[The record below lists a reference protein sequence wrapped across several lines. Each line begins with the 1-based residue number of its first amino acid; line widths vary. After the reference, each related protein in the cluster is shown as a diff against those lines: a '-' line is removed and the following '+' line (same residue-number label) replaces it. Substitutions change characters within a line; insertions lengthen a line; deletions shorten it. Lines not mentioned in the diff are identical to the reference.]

1 MAWPSGFR
9 SANRCNSAH
18 AGPIPGASVPD
29 QSQTTGPSK
38 TAGRFFSSS
47 STAAI
52 AASDQLPRSC
62 RRQLEPCRSSASRV
76 MGRWLSDSSAIC
88 YQEEMHNDPLLQ
100 ILILLAASICVV
112 AGVRKL
118 KLPAILGYLVVGM
131 LLGPHALSLAVD
143 NETTQLLADFG
154 VVFLV
159 FTLGLEFSLPR
170 LVAMRWEV
178 LGVGGAQVL
187 ITTGVVAAIVLAV
200 FHTAPAIAVVI
211 GGAVAMSSTAI
222 IISQLTEQSENNRT
236 HGRVSVAICLFQDLS
251 FPLFLALISALA
263 GGGAGADLQQIAAAV
278 GSGVLALLLVL
289 AAGRWLL
296 RPLFLLI
303 ASVRS
308 AELFSLAVLLAVL
321 ASAWATHKVGLSL
334 ALGAFL
340 AGMMLAET
348 EFRHQ
353 VEATI
358 RSYKEVLL
366 GLFFITVGML
376 LDVRLLFRDLA
387 LVTALLIGML
397 VLKAAV
403 VTLVAEPATK
413 SWFKSLRTGVV
424 VAQGGEFGF
433 ALLTLSLRH
442 ELLDPAIVQPLLA
455 ATVLSMVLSPLLIRQ
470 NRRIT
475 RTLLRE
481 SGRPTTAALRET
493 QATLAV
499 AEREHVVICGFGRVG
514 QNIARGLEQ
523 TGFEYLALDVDPYR
537 IRVGRQAG
545 DPVIYGD
552 AGQVKVLEN
561 VGLNRANCIV
571 ITFAD
576 PEVALR
582 ILRSVRE
589 LRIDV
594 PVLVRTQDDSKLE
607 ELQKAGAT
615 EVVPETFEAAL
626 MLLSHLLLL
635 LKLPVPRVI
644 RTVNDIRSDR
654 YGMLRQYFPAAGAEP
669 LDDSHAFREE
679 LHSVILPP
687 HAWAVGRSIAELA
700 ARGARASVSAVRRD
714 GIVGR
719 EPSADPLL
727 KEGDVVVVCGT
738 PEDVEHAETLLLM
751 G

>member
-1 MAWPSGFR
+1 MLAGNPRRLGFKFED
-9 SANRCNSAH
+9 A
-18 AGPIPGASVPD
+18 
-29 QSQTTGPSK
+29 
-38 TAGRFFSSS
+38 
-47 STAAI
+47 
-52 AASDQLPRSC
+52 
-62 RRQLEPCRSSASRV
+62 
-76 MGRWLSDSSAIC
+76 
-88 YQEEMHNDPLLQ
+88 MHNDPLLQ
-100 ILILLAASICVV
+100 ILILLTASVCVV

-118 KLPAILGYLVVGM
+118 KLPAILGYLAVGM
-131 LLGPHALSLAVD
+131 LLGPHAFALAVD

-187 ITTGVVAAIVLAV
+187 ITTGIVASGASMLFHVVPAV
-200 FHTAPAIAVVI
+200 AVVI

-236 HGRVSVAICLFQDLS
+236 HGRLAVAICLFQDLS
-251 FPLFLALISALA
+251 FPLFLALVSVLT
-263 GGGAGADLQQIAAAV
+263 GGGRAADARHIVGAIGIA
-278 GSGVLALLLVL
+278 VLALLLVL

-296 RPLFLLI
+296 RPLFRII

-321 ASAWATHKVGLSL
+321 ASAWATHAVGLSL

-353 VEATI
+353 IEATI
-358 RSYKEVLL
+358 RSYREVLL

-376 LDVRLLFRDLA
+376 LDIGLLVRYFP
-387 LVTALLIGML
+387 LVAAILVGML
-397 VLKAAV
+397 LLKAAV
-403 VTLVAEPATK
+403 VTVASKPATS

-424 VAQGGEFGF
+424 VGQGGEFGF
-433 ALLTLSLRH
+433 ALLTLLLRR
-442 ELLDPAIVQPLLA
+442 ELLDPGVVQPLLA
-455 ATVLSMVLSPLLIRQ
+455 ATVLSMVLSPFLIRH

-475 RTLLRE
+475 RALLGE
-481 SGRPTTAALRET
+481 SGPPKSEAMRET

-499 AEREHVVICGFGRVG
+499 AGRDHVVICGFGRVG
-514 QNIARGLEQ
+514 QNIARVLEK
-523 TGFEYLALDVDPYR
+523 TGFEYIALDLDPYR

-545 DPVIYGD
+545 DPVMYGD
-552 AGQVKVLEN
+552 ASQVKVLEN
-561 VGLNRANCIV
+561 VGVAHASCVV
-571 ITFAD
+571 ITFAN

-582 ILRSVRE
+582 ILPAVRE
-589 LRIDV
+589 LRADV
-594 PVLVRTQDDSKLE
+594 PILVRTQDDTKLE
-607 ELQKAGAT
+607 QLQSAGAT
-615 EVVPETFEAAL
+615 EVVPETFEASL

-635 LKLPVPRVI
+635 LKVPVPRMI
-644 RTVNDIRSDR
+644 RTINGIRSHR
-654 YGMLRQYFPAAGAEP
+654 YGMLRQYFRDADAEH
-669 LDDSHAFREE
+669 LDDTHAFREE

-687 HAWAVGRSIAELA
+687 QAWAVGRSIADLA
-700 ARGARASVSAVRRD
+700 ARGSRASVSAVRRD

-719 EPSADPLL
+719 EPSADTLL

-738 PEDVEHAETLLLM
+738 PEAVEHAETLLLM

>member
-1 MAWPSGFR
+1 LKFEG
-9 SANRCNSAH
+9 
-18 AGPIPGASVPD
+18 V
-29 QSQTTGPSK
+29 
-38 TAGRFFSSS
+38 
-47 STAAI
+47 
-52 AASDQLPRSC
+52 
-62 RRQLEPCRSSASRV
+62 V
-76 MGRWLSDSSAIC
+76 
-88 YQEEMHNDPLLQ
+88 HNDPLLQ
-100 ILILLAASICVV
+100 ILILLAASVCVV

-118 KLPAILGYLVVGM
+118 KLPAILGYLAVGM
-131 LLGPHALSLAVD
+131 LLGPHAFALALD
-143 NETTQLLADFG
+143 TETTQLLADFG

-187 ITTGVVAAIVLAV
+187 ITTGIVATGAVVLFHVAAPV
-200 FHTAPAIAVVI
+200 AVVI

-236 HGRVSVAICLFQDLS
+236 HGRLAVAICLFQDLS
-251 FPLFLALISALA
+251 FPLFLALVSVLT
-263 GGGAGADLQQIAAAV
+263 GGGQAVDARQIVGAIGIA
-278 GSGVLALLLVL
+278 VLALLLVL

-296 RPLFLLI
+296 RPLFLVI

-321 ASAWATHKVGLSL
+321 ASAWATHAVGLSL

-353 VEATI
+353 IEATI
-358 RSYKEVLL
+358 RSYREVLL

-376 LDVRLLFRDLA
+376 LDVGLLLRHLP
-387 LVTALLIGML
+387 LVTAILIGML
-397 VLKAAV
+397 LLKAAV
-403 VTLVAEPATK
+403 VTLVAKPATK

-424 VAQGGEFGF
+424 VGQGGEFGF
-433 ALLTLSLRH
+433 ALLTLLLRH
-442 ELLDPAIVQPLLA
+442 ELLDPALVQPLLA
-455 ATVLSMVLSPLLIRQ
+455 ATVLSMVLSPILIRH

-475 RTLLRE
+475 RALLGE
-481 SGRPTTAALRET
+481 SGPPHSEAMREA

-499 AEREHVVICGFGRVG
+499 AGRDHVVICGFGRVG
-514 QNIARGLEQ
+514 QNIARVLET
-523 TGFEYLALDVDPYR
+523 TGFEYIALELDAYR
-537 IRVGRQAG
+537 IRAGRQAG

-552 AGQVKVLEN
+552 AGEVKVLEN
-561 VGLNRANCIV
+561 VGVAHASCVV
-571 ITFAD
+571 ITFAN

-582 ILRSVRE
+582 ILRAIRE
-589 LRIDV
+589 LRKDV
-594 PVLVRTQDDSKLE
+594 PILVRTQDDTKLE
-607 ELQKAGAT
+607 ELQAAGAT
-615 EVVPETFEAAL
+615 EVVPETFEASL

-644 RTVNDIRSDR
+644 RTVNDIRSHR
-654 YGMLRQYFPAAGAEP
+654 YGMLRQYFRAADAEH

-687 HAWAVGRSIAELA
+687 HAWAVGRSIADLS
-700 ARGARASVSAVRRD
+700 ARGSRASVSAVRRD

-719 EPSADPLL
+719 EPSPETLF
-727 KEGDVVVVCGT
+727 KVGDVVVLCGT
-738 PEDVEHAETLLLM
+738 PEAVEHAETLLLM

>member
-1 MAWPSGFR
+1 MS
-9 SANRCNSAH
+9 
-18 AGPIPGASVPD
+18 
-29 QSQTTGPSK
+29 
-38 TAGRFFSSS
+38 
-47 STAAI
+47 
-52 AASDQLPRSC
+52 L
-62 RRQLEPCRSSASRV
+62 
-76 MGRWLSDSSAIC
+76 
-88 YQEEMHNDPLLQ
+88 HNDPLLQ
-100 ILILLAASICVV
+100 ILILLAASVCVV

-118 KLPAILGYLVVGM
+118 RLPAILGYLAVGM
-131 LLGPHALSLAVD
+131 LLGPHALALALD

-178 LGVGGAQVL
+178 LGVGGAQVA
-187 ITTGVVAAIVLAV
+187 ITTALVGAGAVLFFDV
-200 FHTAPAIAVVI
+200 APAVAVVI

-236 HGRVSVAICLFQDLS
+236 HGRLAVAICLFQDLS
-251 FPLFLALISALA
+251 FPLFLALVSVLS
-263 GGGAGADLQQIAAAV
+263 GGGQSADARHIGAAIGFAV
-278 GSGVLALLLVL
+278 IALLLVL

-296 RPLFLLI
+296 RPLFLVI

-321 ASAWATHKVGLSL
+321 ASAWATHAVGLSL

-353 VEATI
+353 IEATI
-358 RSYKEVLL
+358 RSYREILL

-376 LDVRLLFRDLA
+376 LDVGLLLRDLP
-387 LVTALLIGML
+387 LVTAILAGML
-397 VLKAAV
+397 LLKAAV
-403 VTLVAEPATK
+403 ATVAAKPATK

-424 VAQGGEFGF
+424 VGQGGEFGF
-433 ALLTLSLRH
+433 ALLTLLLRR
-442 ELLDPAIVQPLLA
+442 ELLDPAVVQPLLA
-455 ATVLSMVLSPLLIRQ
+455 ATVLSMVLSPLLIRH
-470 NRRIT
+470 NRRIA
-475 RTLLRE
+475 RALLRE
-481 SGRPTTAALRET
+481 SGPPISAAMRET

-499 AEREHVVICGFGRVG
+499 AERDHVIICGFGRVG
-514 QNIARGLEQ
+514 QNIARVLEQ
-523 TGFEYLALDVDPYR
+523 TGFEFIALELDAYR
-537 IRVGRQAG
+537 IRAGRQAG

-552 AGQVKVLEN
+552 AGEVKVLEN
-561 VGLNRANCIV
+561 VGLVRASCVV
-571 ITFAD
+571 ITFAN

-582 ILRSVRE
+582 ILRAVRE
-589 LRIDV
+589 LRADV
-594 PVLVRTQDDSKLE
+594 PILVRTQDDTKLE
-607 ELQKAGAT
+607 QLQAAGAT
-615 EVVPETFEAAL
+615 EVVPETFEASL

-644 RTVNDIRSDR
+644 RTVNDIRSHR
-654 YGMLRQYFPAAGAEP
+654 YGMLRQYFPSADAEH
-669 LDDSHAFREE
+669 LDESHAFREE

-687 HAWAVGRSIAELA
+687 HAWAVGRSIEELA
-700 ARGARASVSAVRRD
+700 ARGSRAAVSAVRRD

-719 EPSADPLL
+719 EPSPDTRF

-738 PEDVEHAETLLLM
+738 PEAVEHAETLLLM

>member
-1 MAWPSGFR
+1 ML
-9 SANRCNSAH
+9 
-18 AGPIPGASVPD
+18 AGNALPLG
-29 QSQTTGPSK
+29 SK
-38 TAGRFFSSS
+38 FEDAMR
-47 STAAI
+47 
-52 AASDQLPRSC
+52 
-62 RRQLEPCRSSASRV
+62 
-76 MGRWLSDSSAIC
+76 
-88 YQEEMHNDPLLQ
+88 NDPLLQ
-100 ILILLAASICVV
+100 ILILLAASVCVV

-118 KLPAILGYLVVGM
+118 KLPAILGYLAVGM
-131 LLGPHALSLAVD
+131 LLGPHAFALAVD

-187 ITTGVVAAIVLAV
+187 ITAGIVAAGSTLV
-200 FHTAPAIAVVI
+200 FDVAPAVAVVI

-236 HGRVSVAICLFQDLS
+236 HGRLAVAICLFQDLS
-251 FPLFLALISALA
+251 FPLFLALVSVLT
-263 GGGAGADLQQIAAAV
+263 GGGHAADARHIAGAIGIA
-278 GSGVLALLLVL
+278 VLALLLVL

-296 RPLFLLI
+296 RPLFLGI

-321 ASAWATHKVGLSL
+321 ASAWATHAVGLSL

-358 RSYKEVLL
+358 RSYREVLL

-376 LDVRLLFRDLA
+376 LDVGLLVRHFP
-387 LVTALLIGML
+387 LVAAILVGVLL
-397 VLKAAV
+397 LKVAV
-403 VTLVAEPATK
+403 VTVAAKPATS

-433 ALLTLSLRH
+433 ALLTLLLRR
-442 ELLDPAIVQPLLA
+442 ELLDPAVVQPLLA
-455 ATVLSMVLSPLLIRQ
+455 ATVLSMVLSPFLIRH

-475 RTLLRE
+475 RALLGE
-481 SGRPTTAALRET
+481 SGPPKSEAARET

-499 AEREHVVICGFGRVG
+499 AERDHVVICGFGRVG
-514 QNIARGLEQ
+514 QNIARVLEQ
-523 TGFEYLALDVDPYR
+523 TGFEYIALDLDPYR

-552 AGQVKVLEN
+552 AGEIKVLEN
-561 VGLNRANCIV
+561 VGVARASCVV
-571 ITFAD
+571 ITFAN

-582 ILRSVRE
+582 ILQAIRE
-589 LRIDV
+589 LRHDV
-594 PVLVRTQDDSKLE
+594 PILVRTQDDSKLE
-607 ELQKAGAT
+607 QLTSAGAT
-615 EVVPETFEAAL
+615 EVVPETFEASL

-635 LKLPVPRVI
+635 LKVPVPRVI
-644 RTVNDIRSDR
+644 RTVNDIRSHR
-654 YGMLRQYFPAAGAEP
+654 YGMLRQYFRSADAEP

-700 ARGARASVSAVRRD
+700 ARGSRASVSAVRRD

-719 EPSADPLL
+719 EPGVDTLF

-738 PEDVEHAETLLLM
+738 PEAVEHAETLLLM

>member
-1 MAWPSGFR
+1 
-9 SANRCNSAH
+9 
-18 AGPIPGASVPD
+18 
-29 QSQTTGPSK
+29 
-38 TAGRFFSSS
+38 
-47 STAAI
+47 
-52 AASDQLPRSC
+52 
-62 RRQLEPCRSSASRV
+62 
-76 MGRWLSDSSAIC
+76 
-88 YQEEMHNDPLLQ
+88 MHNDPLLQ
-100 ILILLAASICVV
+100 ILILLAASVCVI
-112 AGVRKL
+112 AGVRRL
-118 KLPAILGYLVVGM
+118 RLPAILGYLAVGM
-131 LLGPHALSLAVD
+131 LLGPHAFALALD

-187 ITTGVVAAIVLAV
+187 ITTGIVAAGSALV
-200 FHTAPAIAVVI
+200 FDVAPAVAVVI

-236 HGRVSVAICLFQDLS
+236 HGRLAVAICLFQDLS
-251 FPLFLALISALA
+251 FPLFLALVSVLTA
-263 GGGAGADLQQIAAAV
+263 GGRVTDARHIAGAIGIAM
-278 GSGVLALLLVL
+278 LALLLVL

-296 RPLFLLI
+296 RPLFLGI

-308 AELFSLAVLLAVL
+308 AELFSLAVLLVVL
-321 ASAWATHKVGLSL
+321 ASAWATHEVGLSL

-358 RSYKEVLL
+358 RSYREVLL

-376 LDVRLLFRDLA
+376 LDVRLLLRHFP
-387 LVTALLIGML
+387 LVAATLVGML
-397 VLKAAV
+397 LLKVAV
-403 VTLVAEPATK
+403 VTVAAKPATQ

-433 ALLTLSLRH
+433 ALLTLLLRR
-442 ELLDPAIVQPLLA
+442 ELLDSDVVQPLVA
-455 ATVLSMVLSPLLIRQ
+455 ATVLSMVLSPFLIRH

-475 RTLLRE
+475 RALLGE
-481 SGRPTTAALRET
+481 SGPPQSAAMREAE
-493 QATLAV
+493 ATLAV
-499 AEREHVVICGFGRVG
+499 AGRDHVVICGFGRVG
-514 QNIARGLEQ
+514 QNIARVLEK
-523 TGFEYLALDVDPYR
+523 TGFEYIALELDAYR

-545 DPVIYGD
+545 DPVMYGD
-552 AGQVKVLEN
+552 AGQAEVLQN
-561 VGLNRANCIV
+561 VGVAHASCVV
-571 ITFAD
+571 ITFAN

-582 ILRSVRE
+582 ILRAVRE
-589 LRIDV
+589 MRGDV
-594 PVLVRTQDDSKLE
+594 PILVRTQDDTKLE
-607 ELQKAGAT
+607 ELQAAGAT
-615 EVVPETFEAAL
+615 EVVPETFEASL

-635 LKLPVPRVI
+635 LKLPVPRMI
-644 RTVNDIRSDR
+644 RTINGIRSHR
-654 YGMLRQYFPAAGAEP
+654 YGMLRQYFRAADAEP
-669 LDDSHAFREE
+669 LDNSHAFREE

-700 ARGARASVSAVRRD
+700 ARGSRASVSAVRRD

-719 EPSADPLL
+719 EPASDTLF

-738 PEDVEHAETLLLM
+738 PEAVEHAETLLLM

>member
-1 MAWPSGFR
+1 MS
-9 SANRCNSAH
+9 
-18 AGPIPGASVPD
+18 
-29 QSQTTGPSK
+29 
-38 TAGRFFSSS
+38 
-47 STAAI
+47 
-52 AASDQLPRSC
+52 L
-62 RRQLEPCRSSASRV
+62 
-76 MGRWLSDSSAIC
+76 
-88 YQEEMHNDPLLQ
+88 HNDPLLQ
-100 ILILLAASICVV
+100 ILILLTASVGVV

-118 KLPAILGYLVVGM
+118 KLPAILGYLAVGM
-131 LLGPHALSLAVD
+131 LLGPHAFALALD
-143 NETTQLLADFG
+143 TETTQLLADFG

-178 LGVGGAQVL
+178 LGVGGAQVA
-187 ITTGVVAAIVLAV
+187 ITTAIVGAGAV
-200 FHTAPAIAVVI
+200 MLFDVVPAVAVAI

-222 IISQLTEQSENNRT
+222 IIAQLTEQSENNRT
-236 HGRVSVAICLFQDLS
+236 HGRLAVAICLFQDLS
-251 FPLFLALISALA
+251 FPLFLALVSVL
-263 GGGAGADLQQIAAAV
+263 GGGGKPPDAAHIGGAIGIAV
-278 GSGVLALLLVL
+278 VALLLVL

-296 RPLFLLI
+296 RPLFLAI

-321 ASAWATHKVGLSL
+321 ASAWATHAVGLSL

-353 VEATI
+353 IEATI
-358 RSYKEVLL
+358 RSYREILL

-376 LDVRLLFRDLA
+376 LDVRLLLRHLP
-387 LVTALLIGML
+387 LVTVILVAMLL
-397 VLKAAV
+397 LKAAV
-403 VTLVAEPATK
+403 VTVVAKPATK

-424 VAQGGEFGF
+424 VGQGGEFGF
-433 ALLTLSLRH
+433 ALLTLLLRR
-442 ELLDPAIVQPLLA
+442 ELLDPALVQPLLA
-455 ATVLSMVLSPLLIRQ
+455 ATVLSMVASPILIRQ

-475 RTLLRE
+475 RALLGE
-481 SGRPTTAALRET
+481 SGPPISSAMRET

-499 AEREHVVICGFGRVG
+499 AGRDHVIICGFGRVG
-514 QNIARGLEQ
+514 QNIARVLEQ
-523 TGFEYLALDVDPYR
+523 TGFEFIALELDAYR
-537 IRVGRQAG
+537 IRAGRQAG

-552 AGQVKVLEN
+552 AGQAKVLEN
-561 VGLNRANCIV
+561 VGLARASCVV
-571 ITFAD
+571 ITFTN

-582 ILRSVRE
+582 ILRAVRE
-589 LRIDV
+589 LRQDV
-594 PVLVRTQDDSKLE
+594 PILVRTQDDTKLE
-607 ELQKAGAT
+607 QLQSAGAT
-615 EVVPETFEAAL
+615 EVVPETFEASL

-644 RTVNDIRSDR
+644 RTVNDIRSHR
-654 YGMLRQYFPAAGAEP
+654 YSMLRQYFRAADAEP

-687 HAWAVGRSIAELA
+687 HAWAVGRSIAELT
-700 ARGARASVSAVRRD
+700 ARGSRAVVSAVRRD

-719 EPSADPLL
+719 EPSPDTLF

-738 PEDVEHAETLLLM
+738 PEGVEHAETLLLM